1 MDYRLGVGVFI
12 LRNRDSSMSIVL
24 LWLLFICRHVVLVIR
39 SQYDV
44 ENLHRESQV
53 TFTYYDFMEVDK

>member
-1 MDYRLGVGVFI
+1 
-12 LRNRDSSMSIVL
+12 MSIVL
-24 LWLLFICRHVVLVIR
+24 LWLLFTCRHVVLVIR

-44 ENLHRESQV
+44 EILHRESQV

>member
-1 MDYRLGVGVFI
+1 
-12 LRNRDSSMSIVL
+12 MSIVL